1 MSTADW
7 ISCSIAFLALIM
19 GLPSFIHT
27 IKSRLKLSVELKE
40 MRRLK
45 NVDNEKRFYMA
56 LIFTNPQPTP
66 LTILS
71 VEILA
76 DKSFVPLKEET
87 ALDKNVILSADNA
100 TRELSF
106 CLQLKNAPKIK
117 RGKIILN
124 VKTNSKIFKKRINAV
139 PFLNQIFYDN
149 D

>member
-19 GLPSFIHT
+19 GLPSFIRT

-56 LIFTNPQPTP
+56 FIFTNPQPAP

-71 VEILA
+71 VAILVY
-76 DKSFVPLKEET
+76 KSFIPLKEET

-106 CLQLKNAPKIK
+106 NFQFKHAPKIK

-124 VKTNSKIFKKRINAV
+124 IKTNSKVFKKRVNAV
-139 PFLNQIFYDN
+139 PFLNQIFNDN
-149 D
+149 N

>member
-1 MSTADW
+1 MTIADW
-7 ISCSIAFLALIM
+7 VSCTIAFLALIM
-19 GLPSFIHT
+19 GVPGIIHT
-27 IKSRLKLSVELKE
+27 IKSRLKLSVELKALQ
-40 MRRLK
+40 RLK
-45 NVDNEKRFYMA
+45 NSDKEKRFYMS

-71 VEILA
+71 VEVLA

-106 CLQLKNAPKIK
+106 CLQLKHAPKIK

-124 VKTNSKIFKKRINAV
+124 IKTNSKVFKKRVNAI
-139 PFLNQIFYDN
+139 PFLNQIFNDN
-149 D
+149 N